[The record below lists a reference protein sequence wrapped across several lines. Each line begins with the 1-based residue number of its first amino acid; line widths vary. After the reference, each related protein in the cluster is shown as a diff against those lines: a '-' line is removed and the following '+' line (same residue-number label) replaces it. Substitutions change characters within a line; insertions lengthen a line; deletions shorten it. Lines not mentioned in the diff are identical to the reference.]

1 MRAQADIHHQHNNSH
16 SKVSCLLRFVVIIIV
31 KGMTNEKE
39 GEALDPHP
47 TKKKLIEHIIPNEN
61 VLPMLY
67 YICHM
72 SDDLVSKIVSIYFQR
87 PSLSL
92 FPHSASARVG
102 LEKNRLMFFFNLKH
116 LFTDLFIVFIP
127 RAPQHCV

>member
-1 MRAQADIHHQHNNSH
+1 MYISMRAQADIPHQHNNSH

-39 GEALDPHP
+39 GGARPP
-47 TKKKLIEHIIPNEN
+47 SNKKKLIEHIIPNEN

-102 LEKNRLMFFFNLKH
+102 LEKNRLMFFLISNIYL
-116 LFTDLFIVFIP
+116 LTSLYTTVLNVD
-127 RAPQHCV
+127 

>member
-1 MRAQADIHHQHNNSH
+1 MYISIRAHADIPHQHNNSH

-92 FPHSASARVG
+92 FFLTQLL
-102 LEKNRLMFFFNLKH
+102 LESG
-116 LFTDLFIVFIP
+116 
-127 RAPQHCV
+127 